1 MRRPPGRRLTVALA
15 LLLVMLFSLVLHL
28 TFWHFPLLVLDALT
42 TPEQDERFSDQN
54 FYLFSAAQICLQGT
68 WTAEDLMVTWSSIGV
83 TGYLVGGCRMLGTE
97 FFYIVFN
104 PILVA
109 VGLGLT
115 LAVAR
120 SCGIQPR
127 ISPLSVFAVPYTLL
141 TISMPGKEVI
151 SVFGSL
157 MVASGLLVISAKNL
171 WLRGLVLALPGLAI
185 VAFSR
190 PHEAVAITLFCAL
203 WLSSS
208 HSAWTRL
215 AVPIALFFAVAS
227 LAPTLLTA
235 LQLSAAA
242 DTLTDE
248 SMWSGSSAGK
258 AYDAS
263 GLFDALRSDNL
274 LIHALLGV
282 PRVALVLA
290 APLSSFLTPWSDVD
304 PAYFLFRDLSQRLR
318 LIDMA
323 FVFVAFIGALRTPF
337 LALAPAAAKT
347 RWLLPAFFLFMI
359 YTITF
364 FGVSQK
370 SRYVFQYVPLILV
383 WYWCWQPVSKFTY
396 GLKPKGSKSA
406 SACKSKPF

>member
-1 MRRPPGRRLTVALA
+1 MRRPPSIRLTVGLA
-15 LLLVMLFSLVLHL
+15 LLLVVLFSLALHL
-28 TFWHFPLLVLDALT
+28 TLWHFPLLTLDALT

-54 FYLFSAAQICLQGT
+54 FYLFKAAELCRQAT

-83 TGYLVGGCRMLGTE
+83 IGYLAGGCRILGTE
-97 FFYIVFN
+97 FFYIGLN

-109 VGLGLT
+109 GGLGLT

-120 SCGIQPR
+120 SCGIKPR

-157 MVASGLLVISAKNL
+157 MVASGLLVISARDL

-185 VAFSR
+185 VATNR
-190 PHEAVAITLFCAL
+190 PHEGVAITLFCAL

-208 HSAWTRL
+208 RSAWTRL
-215 AVPIALFFAVAS
+215 AMPIAILFTAAS
-227 LAPTLLTA
+227 LAPTLFTA
-235 LQLSAAA
+235 LQLSATA

-248 SMWSGSSAGK
+248 SLWSGSSEGK

-282 PRVALVLA
+282 ARVVLVLA
-290 APLSSFLTPWSDVD
+290 APLSSLLTPWSDVD

-318 LIDMA
+318 LVDLA
-323 FVFVAFIGALRTPF
+323 FVFVAFIGALRTPR

-347 RWLLPAFFLFMI
+347 RWLLPAFFLFMV

-370 SRYVFQYVPLILV
+370 SRYVFQYLPLILV
-383 WYWCWQPVSKFTY
+383 WYWCWQPVSAY
-396 GLKPKGSKSA
+396 RLQPKGSDSA
-406 SACKSKPF
+406 GPCKSEPC